1 VRHASVFKNGHL
13 IVTIKSEKPRYM
25 VEDLKRTYFI
35 LLVPAVIGFI
45 VLFFSL
51 KLNWIHL
58 KLYPVPK
65 MLALTLFILSVV
77 FAVAL
82 PIFYRTLFANKIR
95 HQTETSEA
103 EWLKFE
109 QNSIRIA
116 LVTPYLTLTAHF
128 LDLPKFYLSGTILM
142 ALYAIYYF
150 YPSKKRIA
158 FERRIFRVK

>member
-1 VRHASVFKNGHL
+1 MG
-13 IVTIKSEKPRYM
+13 
-25 VEDLKRTYFI
+25 EDLKRTYFI
-35 LLVPAVIGFI
+35 LLVPAVIGFV
-45 VLFFSL
+45 VLFLGL

-58 KLYPVPK
+58 TRYPVPK
-65 MLALTLFILSVV
+65 NLALTLFILSVV

-103 EWLKFE
+103 EWFKFE
-109 QNSIRIA
+109 RNSIRIA
-116 LVTPYLTLTAHF
+116 LVTPYLTLAAHF
-128 LDLPKFYLSGTILM
+128 LELPRFHLSGIILM
-142 ALYAIYYF
+142 ALYAVYYF

>member
-1 VRHASVFKNGHL
+1 MPPFSNDYV
-13 IVTIKSEKPRYM
+13 IDIKETDKQRYM
-25 VEDLKRTYFI
+25 GEDLKRTYFM
-35 LLVPAVIGFI
+35 LLVPAILGFI

-51 KLNWIHL
+51 WLNWIHL

-109 QNSIRIA
+109 KNSIRIA

-128 LDLPKFYLSGTILM
+128 LNLPKFYLSGTILM